1 MDMPVMDMLSW
12 LTDLIDLRLEEKR
25 LSEEES

>member
-12 LTDLIDLRLEEKR
+12 LNDLIDLRLEEKR